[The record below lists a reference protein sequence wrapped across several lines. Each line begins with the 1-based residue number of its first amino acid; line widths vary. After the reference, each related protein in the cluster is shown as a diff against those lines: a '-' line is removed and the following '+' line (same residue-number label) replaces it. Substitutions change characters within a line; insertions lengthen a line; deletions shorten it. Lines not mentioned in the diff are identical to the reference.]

1 MNKAGC
7 ILLSKDK
14 KSIGLV
20 FRSNLSDYTFP
31 KGHVEAGES
40 LKECAVRET
49 EEETLRKNHIISK
62 KYFINRYVNNKEGK
76 INVYLYIAE
85 DDGETDRN
93 IKPEDRENLVWVK
106 VDEVENKL
114 SYPDL
119 KVLWNRIFKYLTKN
133 KIC

>member
-31 KGHVEAGES
+31 KGHLEKGET

-85 DDGETDRN
+85 DDGETDRD
-93 IKPEDRENLVWVK
+93 IRLEDRENLVWVK
-106 VDEVENKL
+106 LDEVENKL
-114 SYPDL
+114 SYQDL
-119 KVLWNRIFKYLTKN
+119 KKLWDRIFKFLTKN